1 MERSVDDP
9 GEGRGGGGESFRGEL
24 AAAAASA
31 AAAYGYTISLGGSIA
46 LAAGRLGSPN
56 LGDVL
61 LLMAGAVAGFVA
73 LEGFA
78 HRTCVPATTA
88 RDRPPSIW
96 GNAHVP
102 AAGSALT
109 LVWTLLELVDGV
121 LVWAGVGFVATSVYF
136 LGTVLQRIALHRLVA
151 RRRGRSL
158 SAPRS
163 RA

>member
-1 MERSVDDP
+1 VQRRSVDDP
-9 GEGRGGGGESFRGEL
+9 ASRRGDRESFRGEL

-46 LAAGRLGSPN
+46 LAVGRLGGPN
-56 LGDVL
+56 LGEIL

-73 LEGFA
+73 LEGLA
-78 HRTCVPATTA
+78 HRTLVPITTA

-109 LVWTLLELVDGV
+109 LVWVLLELVDGFI
-121 LVWAGVGFVATSVYF
+121 VWAGVGFVATSVYF
-136 LGTVLQRIALHRLVA
+136 LGTVLQRIALHRLVG
-151 RRRGRSL
+151 RRRADARD
-158 SAPRS
+158 A
-163 RA
+163 